1 MHYIKFD
8 TITSTND
15 FLKYY
20 AETQELNNFFYV
32 YSEFQSNGQGQRSN
46 VWQSECCKNILLS
59 IFLKPDIRLNQQ
71 GLLNQIVSL
80 SIVKVLQKFNIPNVQ
95 IKLPNDILADEKKI
109 AGILIE
115 NKITGKKWQ
124 QSIIGIGLNVNQTNF
139 VNLPTAISM
148 KNLTGQTYDR
158 EQIIKLLIEELQFQ
172 YRQPAEQLKNKF
184 NKLLI
189 HNN

>member
-46 VWQSECCKNILLS
+46 VWQSECCKNILIS
-59 IFLKPDIRLNQQ
+59 IFLKPNIEPAQQTILNKM
-71 GLLNQIVSL
+71 VSL
-80 SIVKVLQKFNIPNVQ
+80 SIVKVLQKFNIPGVS
-95 IKLPNDILADEKKI
+95 IKLPNDIMADGQKI

-115 NKITGKKWQ
+115 NKISGNKWV

-139 VNLPTAISM
+139 VNLPMAVSM
-148 KNLTGQTYDR
+148 KSLTGQTYDR
-158 EQIIKLLIEELQFQ
+158 EQIIKHLIEQLQFHYKQ
-172 YRQPAEQLKNKF
+172 QPEILQKEF